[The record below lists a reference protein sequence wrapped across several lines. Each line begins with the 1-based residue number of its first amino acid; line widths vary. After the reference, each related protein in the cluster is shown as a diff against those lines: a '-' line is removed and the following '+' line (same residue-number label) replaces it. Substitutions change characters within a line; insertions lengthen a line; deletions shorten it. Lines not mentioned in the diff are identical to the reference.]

1 MDYQCTSEVGI
12 FLKRLGDSCRG
23 LIAAVLQNS
32 EIFNGIKTN
41 GRKKGVR
48 ISAGGNGPQEF
59 VYSIMVGGAAMGP
72 AGHFRFR
79 EQRAIG

>member
-32 EIFNGIKTN
+32 EIFNGLKTN
-41 GRKKGVR
+41 GRKVSGSVQVATDHRNLYIQLWWEVLPWVR
-48 ISAGGNGPQEF
+48 QVISD
-59 VYSIMVGGAAMGP
+59 S
-72 AGHFRFR
+72 RSR
-79 EQRAIG
+79 EP